1 MQEGLPLQ
9 DARQAAKS
17 LTLGVSMGAG
27 APDGTALSGASWVA
41 TGVCRT
47 APSELEAGS

>member
-9 DARQAAKS
+9 AARQAVKS
-17 LTLGVSMGAG
+17 STLGVSMGAG
-27 APDGTALSGASWVA
+27 APTGTALSGALWVA
-41 TGVCRT
+41 TGVCVT